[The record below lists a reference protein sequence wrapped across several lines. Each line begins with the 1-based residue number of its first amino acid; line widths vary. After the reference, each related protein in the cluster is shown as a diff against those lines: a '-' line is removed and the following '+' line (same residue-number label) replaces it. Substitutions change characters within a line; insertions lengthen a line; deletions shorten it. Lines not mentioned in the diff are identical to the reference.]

1 MTRPPLRTVTAAL
14 VAGAALSPAV
24 ASAQAPPPSLR
35 VHAIFSGGQAATRFH
50 AGQVVLADV
59 RNAAGRGLT
68 QVCWS
73 PAPIARPACGAS
85 GTAAPALPGT
95 TTVTATLDD
104 GTKLTSTLRILAPAT
119 RVGGPVAVPATI
131 RCQDVTVFGNFDR
144 RRRRSRDPIETLR
157 RGARVAL
164 YNRIA
169 PGKIFMWDYATN
181 RGGFAGEACAQPGAA

>member
-1 MTRPPLRTVTAAL
+1 MTRTALRTTAAVL

-24 ASAQAPPPSLR
+24 ASAQAPPSLR
-35 VHAIFSGGQAATRFH
+35 AHAIFSGGRTGTRFH
-50 AGQVVLADV
+50 AGEVVLADV
-59 RNAAGRGLT
+59 RNAAGRKLT

-85 GTAAPALPGT
+85 GTAAPAQPGT

-104 GTKLTSTLRILAPAT
+104 GTKLTSMLRILAPAT
-119 RVGGPVAVPATI
+119 RVGGRFAVAATI
-131 RCQDVTVFGNFDR
+131 RCQDMTLFGNFDR
-144 RRRRSRDPIETLR
+144 RRHRSLTPLETTIR
-157 RGARVAL
+157 QGARVAL

-181 RGGFAGEACAQPGAA
+181 RGGFASEACAQPGAA